1 MGYKTC
7 KTCHICIQC
16 QNINTLRQFD
26 LTNLLAVESR
36 VTQPHKSPF
45 VSSLWGV
52 CFLDYDRLNLMWTY
66 GGRDYPIVAEN
77 KTIFFAFRTAQQDWQ
92 SHFRHHPSPL
102 HFPPCP
108 TELQNRNMTT
118 CNMAEACKIAGLY
131 LDLYC
136 TCFIRNTCSPYFL
149 FCLGNLTQALLTQNA
164 TALYKQWR
172 SQSWRQD
179 KSLKLPPCS
188 LKVG

>member
-1 MGYKTC
+1 MGGVDMGYKTC

-52 CFLDYDRLNLMWTY
+52 CFLDFDRLNLMWTY
-66 GGRDYPIVAEN
+66 GGRDHPIVAEN
-77 KTIFFAFRTAQQDWQ
+77 ETIFLLSEQPNRT
-92 SHFRHHPSPL
+92 HFRHHSSPR

-118 CNMAEACKIAGLY
+118 CYMAEACKIAGLY
-131 LDLYC
+131 LDVYC

-149 FCLGNLTQALLTQNA
+149 FCLGNLTQAQLPQNA

-172 SQSWRQD
+172 SQSGRE
-179 KSLKLPPCS
+179 
-188 LKVG
+188 GRTNH